1 MKRHRLAH
9 GNDDGVTDDNYPVHA
24 IAELMDV
31 IRDLC
36 RFAAVSRLV
45 GHISCAE
52 ALIEQSGDLL
62 AHRARLLAGSSVSA
76 RTMHPTSEAN
86 AATSPRG
93 TKWMN

>member
-9 GNDDGVTDDNYPVHA
+9 GNDDGVTDDNHPVHA

-36 RFAAVSRLV
+36 RFAAVSRLA
-45 GHISCAE
+45 GHASCAE
-52 ALIEQSGDLL
+52 TLIEQSGDLL

-76 RTMHPTSEAN
+76 RTMHPTSRRTRRPHPGAP
-86 AATSPRG
+86 SG
-93 TKWMN
+93 